1 MMEPKM
7 MRQKPISI
15 KIPDQILILIDNFVR
30 LGQYESRSH
39 FLRVAIEEMLKQET
53 GTWDKLVDQISGKNN
68 LDTKCSPFQKKKEI
82 SLLSLA

>member
-1 MMEPKM
+1 M

-39 FLRVAIEEMLKQET
+39 FLRVAIEEMLKEET
-53 GTWDKLVDQISGKNN
+53 GIWDKLVDQN
-68 LDTKCSPFQKKKEI
+68 KKKK
-82 SLLSLA
+82 

>member
-1 MMEPKM
+1 M

-39 FLRVAIEEMLKQET
+39 FLRIAIEELLKQERE
-53 GTWDKLVDQISGKNN
+53 TWDKLVDQIS
-68 LDTKCSPFQKKKEI
+68 QKE
-82 SLLSLA
+82 

>member
-1 MMEPKM
+1 MKKTYPLLIVKPLFNQEKWKKELKM

-53 GTWDKLVDQISGKNN
+53 GTWEKLVDQISGK
-68 LDTKCSPFQKKKEI
+68 K
-82 SLLSLA
+82 